1 MSRRQFSMQAYWD
14 RRAAELLP
22 ALRFGCCGMDFSDW
36 RKETLAKL
44 LELMGK
50 FPEKVPLEA
59 EVEYSVEEKD
69 FIRERVVF
77 DTEDYMSVPC
87 QVLIP
92 KHFKKDR
99 SQPAILCV
107 HGHGSFGKDPVAGLV
122 STPEHQ
128 ADIDLMNYDYG
139 AQMARKGYLTLM
151 PDLRG
156 FGERRDGDDY
166 LGRDT
171 CNVNFLKGGIMGL
184 YPLMLN
190 VWDMKCCADYLCTRP
205 EVDPERIGMMGM
217 SQGGTITAFT
227 SAVEPRIRAADVIAY
242 INPFASFGVHRGN
255 FCGSQILPEIFK
267 WMDTDD
273 VGGLIAP
280 RYLMLE
286 MGTADTCFYFQDMWK
301 GYLHVKEIY
310 EAAGVPDRLW
320 TDIHE
325 GSHAF
330 GGRQAEAFFAK
341 ALNRQK

>member
-1 MSRRQFSMQAYWD
+1 
-14 RRAAELLP
+14 
-22 ALRFGCCGMDFSDW
+22 
-36 RKETLAKL
+36 
-44 LELMGK
+44 
-50 FPEKVPLEA
+50 
-59 EVEYSVEEKD
+59 
-69 FIRERVVF
+69 
-77 DTEDYMSVPC
+77 
-87 QVLIP
+87 
-92 KHFKKDR
+92 
-99 SQPAILCV
+99 
-107 HGHGSFGKDPVAGLV
+107 
-122 STPEHQ
+122 
-128 ADIDLMNYDYG
+128 MNYDYG

-190 VWDMKCCADYLCTRP
+190 IWDMKCCVDYLCTRP
-205 EVDPERIGMMGM
+205 EVDPDRIGMMGM

-227 SAVEPRIRAADVIAY
+227 AAVEPRIRAADVIAY

-280 RYLMLE
+280 RHLMLE

-310 EAAGVPDRLW
+310 EAAGAADRLW

-330 GGRQAEAFFAK
+330 GGRQAEAFFGE
-341 ALNRQK
+341 ALKKR

>member
-1 MSRRQFSMQAYWD
+1 MSKRQFSMQVYWD
-14 RRAAELLP
+14 HKAAQLVP
-22 ALRFGCCGMDFSDW
+22 GLRFGQCGLDFDAW
-36 RKETLAKL
+36 QRRTREKL
-44 LELMGK
+44 MELMGK
-50 FPEKVPLEA
+50 YPERVPLEA
-59 EVEYSVEEKD
+59 EVEYSVEERD
-69 FIRERVVF
+69 FTRERVVF
-77 DTEDYMSVPC
+77 DTEEFMSVPC

-92 KHFKKDR
+92 KHFKKDY

-190 VWDMKCCADYLCTRP
+190 IWDMKCCVDYLCTRP
-205 EVDPERIGMMGM
+205 EVDPDRIGMMGM

-227 SAVEPRIRAADVIAY
+227 AAVEPRIRAADVIAY

-280 RYLMLE
+280 RHLMLE

-310 EAAGVPDRLW
+310 EAAGAADRLW

-330 GGRQAEAFFAK
+330 GGRQAEAFFGE
-341 ALNRQK
+341 ALKKR